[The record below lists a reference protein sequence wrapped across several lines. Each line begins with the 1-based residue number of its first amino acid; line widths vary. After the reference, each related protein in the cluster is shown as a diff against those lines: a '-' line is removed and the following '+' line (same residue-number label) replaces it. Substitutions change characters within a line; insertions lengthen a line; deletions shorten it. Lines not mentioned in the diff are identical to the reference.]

1 MSATPS
7 PMGAERFYQW
17 VPVSQK
23 RAEALIAEGRTPQ
36 TNPTAFQ
43 PDRVLMPVERNE
55 EIKKYIAEHP
65 NTKWFTR
72 VGDPDPVFVGEI
84 PNTEGRPD
92 DRGLGLPWEE
102 TITSLLDTSG
112 AVERPVFPVEVLEGT
127 SIYEGLVKPALE
139 TTSKH
144 AQFIFFPAAQLALN
158 YMSNKVQIPYGQTE
172 GRYNLFVLL
181 ISPYGKFFKSSAAE
195 LAQLYFNYAGFCMG
209 LTPDVTNA
217 NGKIIISGAGSAE
230 GFCLAAQKI
239 NAKNMVIYNDELSEY
254 VSKACIQSSSLNSMM
269 LKIYESSQLSN
280 PIKDIKKSFNILRG
294 TYTFGWLSCTTDRMF
309 PGLWAKI
316 ADSGSGITD
325 RTLFICA
332 PEKPKDAKRFHNP
345 LITEGSKLTKI
356 RIDAAVMQAKF
367 EYDSDSDI
375 DRAMAILNDPRKQGV
390 LEKFALY
397 FAVDLG
403 LKSITRDCVRRAC
416 KILDFVIQSAAFI
429 KPIEAENKQGALQQ
443 GILRMLRMNNGAM
456 SYRDLCHEMDYTRH
470 GTWEWGNCYGGLV
483 KNGHIIEFQRR
494 STRRPIRMV
503 GLLKQED

>member
-1 MSATPS
+1 MSATAS
-7 PMGAERFYQW
+7 PIGAERFYQW
-17 VPVSQK
+17 VPVSQE
-23 RAEALIAEGRTPQ
+23 RADALIAEGRTPQ

-43 PDRVLMPVERNE
+43 PDRVLAPVERNE
-55 EIKKYIAEHP
+55 EIRKYIADHP

-84 PNTEGRPD
+84 PNANGRPD
-92 DRGLGLPWEE
+92 DPGLGLPWEE
-102 TITSLLDTSG
+102 TITNLLDTSD
-112 AVERPVFPVEVLEGT
+112 AIERPVFPVEMLEGT
-127 SIYEGLVKPALE
+127 SIYEGLIRPALE

-158 YMSNKVQIPYGQTE
+158 YLSNKVQIPYGQTE
-172 GRYNLFVLL
+172 GKYNLFLLL

-195 LAQLYFNYAGFCMG
+195 LAQSYFEFMGFCKAMSR
-209 LTPDVTNA
+209 DIKNA
-217 NGKIIISGAGSAE
+217 EGKIIISGAGSAE
-230 GFCLAAQKI
+230 GFCLAAQQI
-239 NAKNMVIYNDELSEY
+239 NAHNMVIYNDELSEY
-254 VSKACIQSSSLNSMM
+254 VAKACIQSSSLNSMM
-269 LKIYESSQLSN
+269 LKIYESAQLSN
-280 PIKDIKKSFNILRG
+280 PIKDTKKSFSIERG

-345 LITEGSKLTKI
+345 LPNVGASRTKKLLD
-356 RIDAAVMQAKF
+356 DAIMQAKF
-367 EYDSDSDI
+367 EYDSDSNI
-375 DRAMAILNDPRKQGV
+375 DRAMEIVNDPRKQGV

-403 LKSITRDCVRRAC
+403 LKSISRDCVTRAC

-429 KPIEAENKQGALQQ
+429 KPPEAENKQGALQQ

-483 KNGHIIEFQRR
+483 KNKHIIEFQRR